1 MRPLRM
7 LSFVV
12 PSALGVLCALPAE
25 AQTTYY
31 VDNTDGAAS
40 DSNDGSQASPWL
52 SIGKCA
58 ATLVAGDTC
67 AVQPGGIYDERVE
80 VSTSGSTNAMI
91 RFVAAA
97 GTRPKV
103 RGFTLGGG
111 YIRVERFE
119 ITNQGMSAD
128 SDRSIVFTSQDHIEI
143 IGNDIHDTAAE
154 AIRAMDYSTGG
165 KNAQYCLISGNT
177 VARIGPETDRA
188 VGIEVSVD
196 DCLLEGND
204 VSHFEDAFRVFGQ
217 RNVVRNNVVH
227 DVGMDELAGAHADA
241 LQSFCNGNAN
251 YDQAVSF
258 LLVEGLRV
266 YAMRGTDSHGILIN
280 GTDTCGGSSTVIV
293 RGCSFSEIGSGTYYG
308 DDNQAFGDHHKIYN
322 NTIVTAAID
331 SPDHVSM
338 TFSGIDFAG
347 VFNNVYVDAIGETAP
362 FSVYALKANGNSTGD
377 YDLAFMSS
385 GPKSWGPP
393 IGDEP
398 HAVLDQD
405 PLFVDSTARNFALQD
420 GSPARDSGGPLTTVA
435 ASDGGGGTSL
445 VVGDAHFFQ
454 PGWAGTEAD
463 WIAVGS
469 VGNMAQITAIDYE
482 SGTLTL
488 ASPLTRSAG
497 DAVWL
502 YKGSSGAV
510 VLVGS
515 APDIGAFEYGA
526 ETDAG
531 EPDGAGDDSGAPGD
545 SGTGGSGAAS
555 GAGANGGSERD
566 EGGCGCRV
574 GSPSP
579 SPRLPL
585 ALALLVLARR
595 RRGARA
601 LLRPQ

>member
-7 LSFVV
+7 LPLVV
-12 PSALGVLCALPAE
+12 PSALGLLCALPAG

-31 VDNTDGAAS
+31 VDNTNGAAS
-40 DSNDGSQASPWL
+40 DANDGSQSSPWL
-52 SIGKCA
+52 SIGRCA

-67 AVQPGGIYDERVE
+67 SVQPGGMYDERVE
-80 VSTSGSTNAMI
+80 VSTSGDTNAMI

-97 GTRPKV
+97 GIRPKV
-103 RGFTLGGG
+103 RGFTLGGSH
-111 YIRVERFE
+111 IRVEGFE
-119 ITNQGMSAD
+119 ITNQGMSVD
-128 SDRSIVFTSQDHIEI
+128 PDRSIVFTSQDYIEI
-143 IGNDIHDTAAE
+143 VGNDVHDTAAE

-177 VARIGPETDRA
+177 VARIGPQAGRVVA
-188 VGIEVSVD
+188 IEVSVD

-204 VSHFEDAFRVFGQ
+204 LSHFEDAFRVFGQ

-227 DVGMDELAGAHADA
+227 DVSMDELAGAHADA
-241 LQSFCNGNAN
+241 LQSFCNGNSN

-293 RGCSFSEIGSGTYYG
+293 RGCSFSELGSGSYYG

-347 VFNNVYVDAIGETAP
+347 VVNNIFVDAIGETAP
-362 FSVYALKANGNSTGD
+362 FAVYALKANSNSTGD
-377 YDLAFMSS
+377 YDLGFMSS

-393 IGDEP
+393 ISDEP

-405 PLFVDSTARNFALQD
+405 PLFVDSAARNFSLQD

-435 ASDGGGGTSL
+435 AGDGGSGTSL
-445 VVGDAHFFQ
+445 VVDDAHFFQ
-454 PGWAGTEAD
+454 PGWAGTGAD

-469 VGNMAQITAIDYE
+469 VDNVAQITAIDYA
-482 SGTLTL
+482 GGALTL
-488 ASPLTRSAG
+488 ASPLPRSPG

-526 ETDAG
+526 ESDAG
-531 EPDGAGDDSGAPGD
+531 VPDGGGDDSGAAGD

-555 GAGANGGSERD
+555 GAGANDVSESD
-566 EGGCGCRV
+566 EGGCGCRL
-574 GSPSP
+574 GGPSP
-579 SPRLPL
+579 SPRLWSS
-585 ALALLVLARR
+585 LALLVLARPR
-595 RRGARA
+595 RRAGA
-601 LLRPQ
+601 